1 MTIAI
6 NQRLKNLDMPTINH
20 KKLERL
26 IIKLGIQARPK
37 QKNTSHIKV
46 ILARLV
52 QMFWIEISLRKCHIK
67 KMGTDVTVFI
77 MPFEKTLSILDY
89 WFPYN
94 RDSYVLQ
101 YLNIQIL
108 EK

>member
-52 QMFWIEISLRKCHIK
+52 QMF
-67 KMGTDVTVFI
+67 
-77 MPFEKTLSILDY
+77 
-89 WFPYN
+89 
-94 RDSYVLQ
+94 
-101 YLNIQIL
+101 
-108 EK
+108 